1 MITLRFIFFIFIVSS
16 FANAETLEIEFS
28 DYDAYSIEVARIGIG
43 DTIKWIP
50 KNKGHNVEFLSGP
63 KLSLL
68 PRPSEIDEVYSV
80 VFDVPGIYLYG
91 CTPHRNMGM
100 LGLIVVGNNFDNLNE
115 IKSVKLSRIDSS
127 VLNRLLKIAQEK
139 S

>member
-115 IKSVKLSRIDSS
+115 IKSVKLSRIASS